1 MADKA
6 SEKEKS
12 RENKE
17 IENGREADYRSAYE
31 REHLLNADL
40 AGRIADLEAKCA
52 ELEFKLNRIKTN
64 PLWKMSGPLRRCMHF
79 VLRQRDRLRNCGNLR
94 GFIGRLN
101 YKKIELKA
109 RENYGTKSFPTLQE
123 AKASLQHAGEF
134 PAGDDRFRY
143 ESDL

>member
-40 AGRIADLEAKCA
+40 AAGSRIWRQNVRSWS
-52 ELEFKLNRIKTN
+52 LN
-64 PLWKMSGPLRRCMHF
+64 
-79 VLRQRDRLRNCGNLR
+79 
-94 GFIGRLN
+94 
-101 YKKIELKA
+101 
-109 RENYGTKSFPTLQE
+109 
-123 AKASLQHAGEF
+123 
-134 PAGDDRFRY
+134 
-143 ESDL
+143 